1 MHDTTL
7 HNIEHFI
14 QMNVISRVR
23 IWRQKPFFNNNNK
36 EITLYKNMCQLICK
50 MMNVLF
56 ILPFLLTINALL
68 PFFPIDGLLA

>member
-14 QMNVISRVR
+14 Q

-56 ILPFLLTINALL
+56 ILPFS
-68 PFFPIDGLLA
+68 PIDSLLA